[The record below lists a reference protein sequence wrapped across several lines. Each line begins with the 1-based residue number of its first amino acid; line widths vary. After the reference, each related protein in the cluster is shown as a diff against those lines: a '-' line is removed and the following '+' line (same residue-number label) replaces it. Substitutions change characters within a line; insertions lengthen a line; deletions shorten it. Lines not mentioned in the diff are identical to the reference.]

1 MSAETGFIT
10 PTRIM
15 MTIYSEL
22 IWKETVRPDST
33 LTVPGHNSL
42 RRVDLLYNESDGY
55 KLYKIKTDGTERTK
69 LNNDFTQSLF
79 LKDDWLYYSNKS
91 DGGKY
96 TK

>member
-1 MSAETGFIT
+1 LEGNGKTRLNTDRSWDIT
-10 PTRIM
+10 VCGEW
-15 MTIYSEL
+15 IYY
-22 IWKETVRPDST
+22 I
-33 LTVPGHNSL
+33 
-42 RRVDLLYNESDGY
+42 NESDGY